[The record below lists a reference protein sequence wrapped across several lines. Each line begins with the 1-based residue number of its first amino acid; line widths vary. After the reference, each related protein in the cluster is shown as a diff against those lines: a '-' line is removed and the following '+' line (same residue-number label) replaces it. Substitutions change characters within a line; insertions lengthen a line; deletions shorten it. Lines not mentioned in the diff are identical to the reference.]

1 MDILDALPVAVYATD
16 AEGRITYYNEA
27 AAALWGHRPKLGTD
41 KWCGSWKLWWPSG
54 ERLAHEDCPMAVML
68 REGRAMAGVEA
79 VAERP
84 DGSRVPFAPYPRL
97 LKDADG
103 KVIGAV
109 NALVEIG
116 DRQAAHVNAERLAA
130 IVASSDDAIIGKDLD
145 SNVISWNRGAERI
158 FGYTAEEMIG
168 QSILRIIPE
177 RLQHE
182 EPEIIRRLKQGERID
197 HFDTVRVAK
206 DGREIELSITV
217 SPIRDLSGRIV
228 GASKVAR
235 DITQRKRDE
244 AFQYLL
250 VQELNHRVKNSLAI
264 VQSIATQSLRRA
276 PSPEHFTES
285 FSGRVRALAKAHDLL
300 VRQRIGGTSLRE
312 MIKEQVQLGSAN
324 DERINVV
331 GPEVVVAGRDAI
343 NLALV
348 LHELATNARKYGAL
362 SADQPAGSLTI
373 QWRVDYRPLPKLEL
387 KWEETGVAGMR
398 TPDAKGFGS
407 ILIERSLQGS
417 GGEASLSVT
426 SDGFKCGISLP
437 LEGDQDALPM
447 QERNSTRAD
456 NGRILIV
463 EDEPLIALE
472 LEQAL
477 IATGFSVVGPVGTVG
492 GALKLIETEQVDAAL
507 LDANLAGHPVD
518 EVAAALTRANIPF
531 AFATGHD
538 REGLPQSFASAPI
551 LRKPFNSAEVV
562 AMVSDIMRRPD
573 AQPLRALVSVS

>member
-27 AAALWGHRPKLGTD
+27 AAALWGHRPMLGTD

-54 ERLAHEDCPMAVML
+54 EPLAHEDCPMAVML
-68 REGRAMAGVEA
+68 REGRAMPGAEA

-109 NALVEIG
+109 NVLVEIA

-145 SNVISWNRGAERI
+145 SNIISWNRGAERI

-197 HFDTVRVAK
+197 HFDTVRVAR

-244 AFQYLL
+244 AFQHLL

-276 PSPEHFTES
+276 SSPQHFTES

-312 MIKEQVQLGSAN
+312 MIREQVLLGNAD
-324 DERINVV
+324 DERIQMV

-362 SADQPAGSLTI
+362 SAEQPAGSLAI
-373 QWRVDYRPLPKLEL
+373 QWRVDYRPLPRLEL
-387 KWEETGVAGMR
+387 KWEETGVVGMK

-407 ILIERSLQGS
+407 VLIERSLQGS
-417 GGEASLSVT
+417 GGEAMLSVT
-426 SDGFKCGISLP
+426 SDGFRCEISLP
-437 LEGDQDALPM
+437 LESDQQAIPPS
-447 QERNSTRAD
+447 ESASTRAD
-456 NGRILIV
+456 NGRILVV
-463 EDEPLIALE
+463 EDEPLIAME

-477 IATGFSVVGPVGTVG
+477 IATGFSVAGPVGTIG
-492 GALKLIETEQVDAAL
+492 GALKLIETDKVDAAL

-562 AMVSDIMRRPD
+562 AMVADIMRPPAAR
-573 AQPLRALVSVS
+573 PLRSRA

>member
-27 AAALWGHRPKLGTD
+27 AAALWGHRPTLGTD

-168 QSILRIIPE
+168 QSILRIIPK

-250 VQELNHRVKNSLAI
+250 VQELNPRVKNSLAI

-437 LEGDQDALPM
+437 LEGDQHA
-447 QERNSTRAD
+447 
-456 NGRILIV
+456 
-463 EDEPLIALE
+463 
-472 LEQAL
+472 
-477 IATGFSVVGPVGTVG
+477 
-492 GALKLIETEQVDAAL
+492 
-507 LDANLAGHPVD
+507 
-518 EVAAALTRANIPF
+518 
-531 AFATGHD
+531 
-538 REGLPQSFASAPI
+538 
-551 LRKPFNSAEVV
+551 
-562 AMVSDIMRRPD
+562 
-573 AQPLRALVSVS
+573 